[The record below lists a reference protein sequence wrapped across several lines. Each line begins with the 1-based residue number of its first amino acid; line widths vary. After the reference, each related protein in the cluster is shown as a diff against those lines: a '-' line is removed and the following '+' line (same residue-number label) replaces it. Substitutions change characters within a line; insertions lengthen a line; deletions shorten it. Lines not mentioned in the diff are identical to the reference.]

1 MSFTETS
8 PEPDHNYI
16 IAPWFISSERDDCR
30 RSRPISCRSSVLW
43 WLVIIYRRQRSRN
56 HRDLFS
62 PEVLEVLADA
72 ARVLGLMDS
81 ARIVCSPSCLY
92 YGNRRR
98 IIDRDRRY
106 SGRSCFSPG
115 SFKSA
120 ASGCML
126 RDDNRLT
133 LDVRF
138 DEHSSIY
145 WKRSAPRSRG
155 KRGNGWSRTI
165 PRSIDSFT

>member
-1 MSFTETS
+1 MMIG
-8 PEPDHNYI
+8 DY
-16 IAPWFISSERDDCR
+16 ISSAA
-30 RSRPISCRSSVLW
+30 ISQSSG
-43 WLVIIYRRQRSRN
+43 S
-56 HRDLFS
+56 LFS
-62 PEVLEVLADA
+62 IDSRGSLDDA

-145 WKRSAPRSRG
+145 WKRSAPRSRLRR
-155 KRGNGWSRTI
+155 KRMIENYSTI
-165 PRSIDSFT
+165 DRFVHPSSFTSD